1 MILFVLPVDWEHLAI
16 LLSVIGARGLMLW
29 MHVDVTT
36 CLGLAEKAPE
46 KLEVVKRPTTLKA
59 TRRPETERSEGNVS
73 DSDLAGHF
81 SFDIC

>member
-1 MILFVLPVDWEHLAI
+1 MNTRLDAVDA
-16 LLSVIGARGLMLW
+16 
-29 MHVDVTT
+29 DVTT
-36 CLGLAEKAPE
+36 CLGLPEKAPE